1 MTTPPT
7 LRSRTL
13 GALLGVHAGDALG
26 ATLEFLPWETI
37 RTQHPPP
44 AHHASITGGGPF
56 SFPPGHATD
65 DTDLTRAVL
74 LAYRTASP
82 SSSTPL
88 SITHRAAQNFVDW
101 YTGSWPDRVPGDRPL
116 DVGGATAKGI
126 RTFQRTGDATS
137 SGAGQGSAGNG
148 SLMRCI
154 ATGLF
159 QGEWERMVTESDLV
173 SAVTHD
179 DVHCTLACA
188 GYNGMVRGLVEG
200 RGVAGAI
207 EMGIKAVGDAR
218 GLLATRGGRGTPGAV
233 VELAGRR
240 VVEAMVAG
248 RDLVT
253 VRELAEE
260 GPREA
265 RNGRRVL
272 PFKGAGYVLESL
284 TIAVAALVDERGLE
298 EVLVDVVRI
307 GKDTDTN
314 GAIAGGLLGARDG
327 VEGIPESWREKLQF
341 AAEFEEIVDE
351 MLSK

>member
-1 MTTPPT
+1 MTTPKPPPA

-37 RTQHPPP
+37 RTHHP
-44 AHHASITGGGPF
+44 HHTSIIGGGPF
-56 SFPPGHATD
+56 GFPPGHATD

-74 LAYRTASP
+74 LAYRTAP
-82 SSSTPL
+82 PTSTPL
-88 SITHRAAQNFVDW
+88 SITNRAAQNFVAW
-101 YTGSWPDRVPGDRPL
+101 YTGSWPDRVPGERPA
-116 DVGGATAKGI
+116 DVGGATATGI
-126 RTFQRTGDATS
+126 RNFQRTGDATT

-159 QGEWERMVTESDLV
+159 QGDWVRMVEESDLI

-179 DVHCTLACA
+179 DAHCTLACA
-188 GYNGMVRGLVEG
+188 GYNGIVRGLVEG
-200 RGVAGAI
+200 RGVKGAI
-207 EMGIKAVGDAR
+207 DLGIKAVGDAR
-218 GLLATRGGRGTPGAV
+218 GLATHGGRETPAAV
-233 VELAGRR
+233 VDLARKR
-240 VVEAMVAG
+240 VEEAMVAG

-265 RNGRRVL
+265 RNGRLVL

-284 TIAVAALVDERGLE
+284 TIAVAALVDERGLD

-327 VEGIPESWREKLQF
+327 VEGIPESWKEKLQF

-351 MLSK
+351 MLGK

>member
-37 RTQHPPP
+37 R
-44 AHHASITGGGPF
+44 AHHPNHTSITGGGPF

-74 LAYRTASP
+74 LAYRTSSP
-82 SSSTPL
+82 TTTPL
-88 SITHRAAQNFVDW
+88 TLTYGAAQHFVAW
-101 YTGSWPDRVPGDRPL
+101 FTGFWPDRVAGERPA

-126 RTFQRTGDATS
+126 RTFQRTGDATT
-137 SGAGQGSAGNG
+137 SGAGEGSAGNG

-159 QGEWERMVTESDLV
+159 QGEWERMVVESDLI

-179 DVHCTLACA
+179 DPHCTLACA
-188 GYNGMVRGLVEG
+188 GYNGIVRGLVEG
-200 RGVAGAI
+200 RGVREAI
-207 EMGIKAVGDAR
+207 ELGIKAVGDAR
-218 GLLATRGGRGTPGAV
+218 KLPTHGERRTPESML
-233 VELAGRR
+233 ELAVKR
-240 VVEAMVAG
+240 VEGAIVAG

-265 RNGRRVL
+265 RNGRKVL

-327 VEGIPESWREKLQF
+327 VEGIPGTWREKLQF

-351 MLSK
+351 MLSR

>member
-1 MTTPPT
+1 MPPPT
-7 LRSRTL
+7 PRSRTL
-13 GALLGVHAGDALG
+13 GALLALHAGDALG
-26 ATLEFLPWETI
+26 ATLEFLPWDTI
-37 RTQHPPP
+37 RTHHP
-44 AHHASITGGGPF
+44 HHTSITGGGPF
-56 SFPPGHATD
+56 GFPAGHATD

-74 LAYRTASP
+74 LAYHRPPSP
-82 SSSTPL
+82 STPL
-88 SITHRAAQNFVDW
+88 ALAHLAAQHFTAW
-101 YTGSWPDRVPGDRPL
+101 YTGAWPDRVPGERPA
-116 DVGGATAKGI
+116 DVGGATDKGI
-126 RTFQRTGDATS
+126 RNFQRTGDATT
-137 SGAGQGSAGNG
+137 SGAGEGAAGNG
-148 SLMRCI
+148 SLMRCL

-159 QGEWERMVTESDLV
+159 QGEWGRMVVESDLI

-179 DVHCTLACA
+179 DPHCTMACA
-188 GYNGMVRGLVEG
+188 GYNGIVRGLVMEG
-200 RGVAGAI
+200 MGTGEAI
-207 EMGIKAVGDAR
+207 ELGIKAVGDAR
-218 GLLATRGGRGTPGAV
+218 GLATHAGRGTGEAKL
-233 VELAGRR
+233 ELVAKR
-240 VVEAMVAG
+240 VVEAIVAG

-298 EVLVDVVRI
+298 DVLVDVVRI

-314 GAIAGGLLGARDG
+314 AAIAGGLLGARDG
-327 VEGIPESWREKLQF
+327 VEGIPMRWREKLQF

>member
-1 MTTPPT
+1 MTTPPTPT

-13 GALLGVHAGDALG
+13 GALLGVHTGDALG

-37 RTQHPPP
+37 RAEHPN
-44 AHHASITGGGPF
+44 HTSIIGGGPF
-56 SFPPGHATD
+56 GFPPGHATD

-74 LAYRTASP
+74 LAYRTAPPTSIPP
-82 SSSTPL
+82 SVTL
-88 SITHRAAQNFVDW
+88 RAAQQFVAW
-101 YTGSWPDRVPGDRPL
+101 YTGSWPDRVAGERPA

-126 RTFQRTGDATS
+126 RTFQRTGDATT

-154 ATGLF
+154 PTGLF
-159 QGEWERMVTESDLV
+159 QGDWDRMVEESDLI

-179 DVHCTLACA
+179 DTHCTLACA
-188 GYNGMVRGLVEG
+188 GYNGIVRGLVEEK
-200 RGVAGAI
+200 GVREAI
-207 EMGIKAVGDAR
+207 ELGLKAVGDATR
-218 GLLATRGGRGTPGAV
+218 LATHGGRGTPESLLDLAEWRVKEAV
-233 VELAGRR
+233 
-240 VVEAMVAG
+240 VAG

-265 RNGRRVL
+265 RNGRQVL